1 MERRKYLIRYDPI
14 DSYDSSRRS
23 YFKLFDLPPYKK
35 GVMQESDILVA
46 VEAGAAEAVWKWNQ
60 GRAQDSVFGVRTF
73 QKLKGTRRFP
83 GIIIDSVPNQSD
95 VNHLTKSYDT
105 IVSTEPTGQK
115 RVSVVVTPL
124 NDSDRAIARESV
136 TAKMGDVWNT
146 LTIEDRI
153 DSALTLFNITDFSS
167 LDAVDVDFLRA
178 QDMYFGDSVSDN
190 LQGLYGYNDSDWAN
204 WMEFE
209 IVTAISDRIST
220 D

>member
-1 MERRKYLIRYDPI
+1 MEQRKYLIRYDPL

-23 YFKLFDLPPYKK
+23 HFKLFDLPPYKK

-60 GRAQDSVFGVRTF
+60 GRSQDSDFGIRSF
-73 QKLKGTRRFP
+73 QKLKGTRNFP
-83 GIIIDSVPNQSD
+83 GIIIDSVPRQAD
-95 VNHLTKSYDT
+95 VNHLTQSYDT
-105 IVSTEPTGQK
+105 IISTAPGGQK

-124 NDSDRAIARESV
+124 SDSDRAIARESV
-136 TAKMGDVWNT
+136 TATMGDVWNT
-146 LTIEDRI
+146 LTIENRI
-153 DSALTLFNITDFSS
+153 DSALSLFNITDFSN

-178 QDMYFGDSVSDN
+178 QDMYFGDSVSDK
-190 LQGLYGYNDSDWAN
+190 LQGLYVYNDSDWAN

-209 IVTAISDRIST
+209 VVTPIADRIST